1 MLVQEKH
8 LRAIATLILVFMSV
22 SLAIGGEPAGVT
34 FKTLTDRLEISV
46 AGQGWANYVFR
57 DKKTLRP
64 YFTNVSA
71 LTGQQVTR
79 HHPPRPGVDSNDH
92 ATMHPGIHLAFGDLG
107 RVDFWR
113 NRGRVLHDKF
123 VDQPTGGLRAG
134 QFSVRNRYVDGDRT
148 VCVET
153 CRHEI
158 LVRPGGVLLI
168 YDSRFESGESDFYF
182 GDQEEMGLGVRVAR
196 ELRVEGGKGWILD
209 SEGRRNGKAVW
220 GKTARWCAYGGVIGQ
235 HHVGLA
241 LMPHPQNF
249 RPSWFH
255 ARDYGFLAA
264 NPFGRRAFT
273 RGKSSRLVVKRGKTF
288 RLRYGVLVYSVP
300 AGQQPDLNAAF
311 RDYVGLPGKID
322 KTR

>member
-1 MLVQEKH
+1 MKAVVS
-8 LRAIATLILVFMSV
+8 LVFVSMSF
-22 SLAIGGEPAGVT
+22 SLTVAGEPAGVT
-34 FKTLTDRLEISV
+34 FKTLSDRLKISV
-46 AGQGWANYVFR
+46 GGRGWASYVFR
-57 DKKTLRP
+57 DKMILRP

-71 LTGQQVTR
+71 MTGQQVTR

-107 RVDFWR
+107 QVDFWR
-113 NRGRVLHDKF
+113 NRGHVLHERF
-123 VDQPTGGLRAG
+123 VRKPVGGPGAG
-134 QFSVRNRYVDGDRT
+134 RFTVRNRYVDGEQT
-148 VCVET
+148 LCVET
-153 CRHEI
+153 CRHEV

-168 YDSRFESGESDFYF
+168 YDSRFESDKSDFYF

-196 ELRVEGGKGWILD
+196 ELRVQGGKGWILD
-209 SEGRRNGKAVW
+209 SQGRRNGKAVW
-220 GKTARWCAYGGVIGQ
+220 GKTARWCAYGGVIGS

-273 RGKSSRLVVKRGKTF
+273 RGQPSRLVVKRGKTF
-288 RLRYGVLVYSVP
+288 RLRYGVLVYSVA
-300 AGQQPDLNAAF
+300 AGKQPDLDAAF
-311 RDYVGLPGKID
+311 RDYVRLTDKTD
-322 KTR
+322 KTRK

>member
-1 MLVQEKH
+1 MKAVVS
-8 LRAIATLILVFMSV
+8 LVFVSMSF
-22 SLAIGGEPAGVT
+22 SLTVAGEPAGVT
-34 FKTLTDRLEISV
+34 FKTLSDRLEISV
-46 AGQGWANYVFR
+46 GGRGWASYVFR
-57 DKKTLRP
+57 DRMTLRP

-71 LTGQQVTR
+71 MTGEQVTR

-107 RVDFWR
+107 QVDFWR
-113 NRGRVLHDKF
+113 NRGHVLHERF
-123 VDQPTGGLRAG
+123 VRKPAGGPGAG
-134 QFSVRNRYVDGDRT
+134 RFTVRNRYVEGERT
-148 VCVET
+148 LCVET
-153 CRHEI
+153 CRHEV

-168 YDSRFESGESDFYF
+168 YDSRFESDKSDFYF

-196 ELRVEGGKGWILD
+196 ELRVQGGKGWILD
-209 SEGRRNGKAVW
+209 SQGRRNGKAVW
-220 GKTARWCAYGGVIGQ
+220 GKTARWCAYGGVIGP

-273 RGKSSRLVVKRGKTF
+273 RGQPSRLVVKRGKTF
-288 RLRYGVLVYSVP
+288 RLRYGVLVYSVA
-300 AGQQPDLNAAF
+300 AGKQPDLNAAF
-311 RDYVGLPGKID
+311 RDYVRLTDRTD
-322 KTR
+322 KTRKRG